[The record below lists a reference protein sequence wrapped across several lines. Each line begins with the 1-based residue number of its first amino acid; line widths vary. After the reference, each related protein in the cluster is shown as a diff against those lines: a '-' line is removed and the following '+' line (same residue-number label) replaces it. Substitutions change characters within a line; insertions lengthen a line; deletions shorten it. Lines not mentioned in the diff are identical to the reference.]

1 MRIQSPPPVTQAA
14 QSPAQA
20 LQRLQLILGY
30 VWYLGRGKKLW
41 YNAEI
46 MVQPPRA
53 FVKFSIPYNRGVCED
68 VIVNPEKVQK

>member
-1 MRIQSPPPVTQAA
+1 MTQAA

-30 VWYLGRGKKLW
+30 VWYLGRGQKLW

-46 MVQPPRA
+46 MVQPPRV
-53 FVKFSIPYNRGVCED
+53 FMKFSIQV
-68 VIVNPEKVQK
+68 VQDFFIRVKWAWPT